1 MLQLVVSVVLE
12 EIIGRTKDPYRR
24 AVSRMRLM

>member
-12 EIIGRTKDPYRR
+12 SEEAQVAMFSVEGAHKL
-24 AVSRMRLM
+24 VL